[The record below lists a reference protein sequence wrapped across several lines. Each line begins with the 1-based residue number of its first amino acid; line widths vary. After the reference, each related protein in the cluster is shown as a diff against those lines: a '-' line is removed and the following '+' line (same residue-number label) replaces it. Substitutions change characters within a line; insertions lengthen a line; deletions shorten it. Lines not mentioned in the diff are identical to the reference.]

1 MFNKIACCQNE
12 VLPFYPNLMI
22 HHELYIDRQ
31 YLFMHGLNLVIFAER
46 VLRNT
51 ADNPN
56 LNKPAS
62 VWESLKTHASALR
75 MVLTNQELKR
85 KLRTE
90 AMREQEH
97 LLLIDLK
104 QMAEYVES
112 TIAFK
117 SDIYTTGFRPQT
129 EQRRPG
135 GTLRGKRILAKLEA
149 LEEG

>member
-1 MFNKIACCQNE
+1 MS
-12 VLPFYPNLMI
+12 FYHFTLIIMV

-31 YLFMHGLNLVIFAER
+31 YLFMHGLNLVVFAER

-62 VWESLKTHASALR
+62 VWESLKAHASALR

-85 KLRTE
+85 KMRTE

-104 QMAEYVES
+104 QMAEYVEA

-149 LEEG
+149 LEVVV